1 MRVALSALSF
11 IVLLTACSE
20 RSETPAQSTATTV
33 PTTTPP
39 PPDPVVVAAAD
50 VASCNL
56 STDERTAEVVERYP
70 EATVLVPGDLA
81 YESGT
86 AAEFRD
92 CYGAGWGRFR
102 DRTRPAPGNHE
113 FISEGAGPYFDY
125 FGAAV
130 GERGKGWYSFDL
142 GAWHIVSLNS
152 NCELIGCAPGSE
164 QGTWLAAD
172 LAGSKAKCKLAFWH
186 HPRWSSG
193 QHGSQPEVEQ
203 LWAAA
208 ARGGVDVVLNG
219 HDHDYERFAEIDG
232 VRQFVVGTG
241 GASRFGF
248 TEPVASSE
256 VRAPNA
262 LGVLVLTLR
271 PESYDW
277 EFANAETGAPLD
289 ERGTESC
296 S

>member
-1 MRVALSALSF
+1 M
-11 IVLLTACSE
+11 
-20 RSETPAQSTATTV
+20 
-33 PTTTPP
+33 PP
-39 PPDPVVVAAAD
+39 PPDSVVVAAAD
-50 VASCNL
+50 VASCSL
-56 STDERTAEVVERYP
+56 STDERTAAVVERYP
-70 EATVLVPGDLA
+70 DATVLVPGDLA
-81 YESGT
+81 YDSGT

-92 CYGAGWGRFR
+92 CYGPGWGRFK

-113 FISEGAGPYFDY
+113 FLTAGAAAYFDY
-125 FGAAV
+125 FGAAA
-130 GERGKGWYSFDL
+130 GQGGKGWYSFDL

-152 NCELIGCAPGSE
+152 NCEIVGCAPASE

-172 LAGSKAKCKLAFWH
+172 LAESKAKCKLAFWH

-219 HDHDYERFAEIDG
+219 HDHDYERFAEVDG

-241 GASRFGF
+241 GASRYTFS
-248 TEPVASSE
+248 EPVAGSE
-256 VRAPNA
+256 VRATNA

-271 PESYDW
+271 PGSYDW
-277 EFANAETGAPLD
+277 EFANAETGVPLD